1 MNQFLQ
7 TIKNPI
13 FQQYS
18 LELLFPI
25 VGYLFFDWS
34 FLLIV
39 LIYLVDQLGNQVNF
53 FARLRFVQTLYLPKK
68 KWLFPVTIF
77 GFLFIFIVEMVV
89 IFGLFY
95 TYLYDCQT
103 VFLYSELM
111 DFLLQELWLFLP
123 VLVLANYLKDK
134 MTFYK
139 TDLPYQESPEK
150 MMALNSLKLVSVFLL
165 IIIVL
170 MFWYIFKPSSIWLIL
185 LIAGLKLL
193 FDLAIFP
200 FFKRHYFKKI

>member
-39 LIYLVDQLGNQVNF
+39 LFYLVDQLGNQVNF

-170 MFWYIFKPSSIWLIL
+170 MFWLIL

>member
-1 MNQFLQ
+1 M
-7 TIKNPI
+7 
-13 FQQYS
+13 
-18 LELLFPI
+18 LFPI
-25 VGYLFFDWS
+25 VGYLFFVWS

-39 LIYLVDQLGNQVNF
+39 LFYLVDQLGNQVNF